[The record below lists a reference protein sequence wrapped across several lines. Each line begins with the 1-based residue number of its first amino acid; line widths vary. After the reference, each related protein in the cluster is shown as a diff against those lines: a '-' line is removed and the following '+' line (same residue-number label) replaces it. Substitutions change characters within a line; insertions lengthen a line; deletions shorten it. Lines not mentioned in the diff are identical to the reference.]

1 MSQATSHTGARPPAW
16 LGEFVLL
23 AALWGS
29 SFLLMRLGATDF
41 GALPTAFVRVLVAA
55 LTLLPVLVLRGQGP
69 ALRQHYK
76 PIFVVG
82 LLNSGVPF
90 ACFAYALLSISS
102 GLSSILNATTPLWG
116 ALIAWW
122 WLKDRPQASRIVG
135 LVIGFVGVALL
146 ASGKASFTPGADG
159 RSSGMAVLACLLA
172 TLCYGIAGNF
182 TKRFL
187 TGVPPMA
194 TATGSQIGAALGL
207 ALPAWWLWPAQTPSV
222 RAWLA
227 VAAAGVLCTALAY
240 VLYFRLIAN
249 AGPAKALAVTF
260 LIPVFA
266 VALGAVFLG
275 EAITAWMLVCGAVIV
290 LGTALATGLWVPRR

>member
-1 MSQATSHTGARPPAW
+1 VDKAPAW

-23 AALWGS
+23 AAVWGG
-29 SFLLMRLGATDF
+29 SFVLMRLGAADF
-41 GALPTAFVRVLVAA
+41 GALPTAFVRVLIASA
-55 LTLLPVLVLRGQGP
+55 TLLPVLLWRGQGP

-90 ACFAYALLSISS
+90 ACFAYALLSITS

-122 WLKDRPQASRIVG
+122 WLKDRPNSSRILG
-135 LVIGFVGVALL
+135 LVIGFAGVALL
-146 ASGKASFTPGADG
+146 ASGKANFKPQADG
-159 RSSGMAVLACLLA
+159 TNSGLAVLACLLA
-172 TLCYGIAGNF
+172 TLCYGLAGSF

-194 TATGSQIGAALGL
+194 TATGSQIGATLGL
-207 ALPAWWLWPAQTPSV
+207 ALPALWLWPAHTPPT

-240 VLYFRLIAN
+240 VLYFRLIAH

-266 VALGAVFLG
+266 LVLGAVFLG
-275 EAITAWMLVCGAVIV
+275 EQFTPWTVVCGAIIV
-290 LGTALATGLWVPRR
+290 CGTALATGLLGIRGLRR